1 MKKGILVLAA
11 ALMTLAPTTASAA
24 IRGGVAVGVAPAWHG
39 WYGGWYGGYWGPYY
53 WGPYWG
59 PYYYGYPYAGEVK
72 LETKVKDA
80 QVFINGGYAG
90 TTKESRKMHLRP
102 GNYKI
107 EIREGERTAFSQDVY
122 VAAGKTVHLYPE
134 L

>member
-24 IRGGVAVGVAPAWHG
+24 FRGGFVVGVGPG
-39 WYGGWYGGYWGPYY
+39 WYGPYWGPYY

-59 PYYYGYPYAGEVK
+59 PYYYGYPNAGEVK
-72 LETKVKDA
+72 LDTKVKDA
-80 QVFINGGYAG
+80 QVFINGAYAG
-90 TTKESRKMHLRP
+90 TTKEDKTMHLRP
-102 GNYKI
+102 GSYNI
-107 EIREGERTAFSQDVY
+107 EIREGERTAFSQQVY
-122 VAAGKTVHLYPE
+122 VAAGKTLHLHPE

>member
-24 IRGGVAVGVAPAWHG
+24 IRGGVFIGGPG
-39 WYGGWYGGYWGPYY
+39 FYGGWYGPGWGPYY

-72 LETKVKDA
+72 IDTKVKDA
-80 QVFINGGYAG
+80 QVFINGAYAG
-90 TTKESRKMHLRP
+90 TTKEDKTMHLRP
-102 GNYKI
+102 GSYNI
-107 EIREGERTAFSQDVY
+107 EIKEGERTAFSQQVY
-122 VAAGKTVHLYPE
+122 VAAGKTTHLHPE